1 MDEIPGPD
9 DFNFWKDEVAN
20 PYEINDNN
28 DKKKDDLNFGL
39 SSPIGNNHFNF
50 DGQSSLSLGSQIK
63 KKDEENKYLNLNGNA
78 TNKNNDK
85 LKMNDST
92 AFNVEYKGEI

>member
-9 DFNFWKDEVAN
+9 DFNFGQDEVAN
-20 PYEINDNN
+20 PYEINDNNNN

-50 DGQSSLSLGSQIK
+50 YGQSNLSLGNQIK
-63 KKDEENKYLNLNGNA
+63 KKMKKINILILMEMLPIKIMIN
-78 TNKNNDK
+78 
-85 LKMNDST
+85 
-92 AFNVEYKGEI
+92 

>member
-9 DFNFWKDEVAN
+9 DFNFGQDEVAN
-20 PYEINDNN
+20 PYEINDNNNN

-50 DGQSSLSLGSQIK
+50 DGQSNLSLGNQIK
-63 KKDEENKYLNLNGNA
+63 KKMKKINILILMEMIPIKIMIN
-78 TNKNNDK
+78 
-85 LKMNDST
+85 
-92 AFNVEYKGEI
+92 

>member
-28 DKKKDDLNFGL
+28 DKKKM
-39 SSPIGNNHFNF
+39 I
-50 DGQSSLSLGSQIK
+50 
-63 KKDEENKYLNLNGNA
+63 
-78 TNKNNDK
+78 
-85 LKMNDST
+85 
-92 AFNVEYKGEI
+92 